1 MEDQIV
7 IEDLELS
14 CHIGISDEERSAPQR
29 LTVSIWMTPLK
40 DFNGLRDDIR
50 NAVDYFK
57 VAEYVVKV
65 AAARPRRLIETL
77 AVELADDLVTHF
89 PLQTAELHLRKYV
102 MPNTASVGIRL
113 RRERAVQL
121 QRRAG

>member
-1 MEDQIV
+1 MQDQIV
-7 IEDLELS
+7 IEELELLS
-14 CHIGISDEERSAPQR
+14 HIGISEEERSAAQR

-40 DFNGLRDDIR
+40 DFDGLRDDIR

-102 MPNTASVGIRL
+102 MSNTSSVGIRL

>member
-1 MEDQIV
+1 MQDQIV

-14 CHIGISDEERSAPQR
+14 CHLGITEEERAVAQR
-29 LTVSIWMTPLK
+29 VTASLTLTPVR

-57 VAEYVVKV
+57 VAEHVVKL

-77 AVELADDLVTHF
+77 GIEIADLLIAHYPIQAVDV
-89 PLQTAELHLRKYV
+89 HLRKFV
-102 MPNTASVGIRL
+102 MSNTSAVGIRL
-113 RRERAVQL
+113 RRERPAQGV
-121 QRRAG
+121 RR